1 MNHFEE
7 LKKANPDKKFY
18 SVLDPEFERYGHVI
32 GFDTKEFSEIIRE
45 KMYLPESGSRYV
57 PTFLPIENTEKA
69 NEYNE
74 VLCGQIPHQW
84 GLCWGYNSKMTALEY
99 HSSNEF
105 NIAVTEL
112 VLILGK
118 RADIGTDGR
127 YDANKCEFFYAPEGV
142 MFECYADTLHYG
154 PCMVTKDGF
163 ALVVGLPK
171 FTNTDVD
178 TRLRRAPLLTAK
190 NKWLLAHESEEEL
203 IKDGAKGLVYGP
215 NHVVRTVE

>member
-7 LKKANPDKKFY
+7 LKKQNPNIRFY

-32 GFDTKEFSEIIRE
+32 GFDTKEFCDIIRE
-45 KMYLPESGSRYV
+45 KQVMPESGSCYV
-57 PTFLPIENTEKA
+57 PTFAPIENSEKA
-69 NEYNE
+69 AEYDE

-99 HSSNEF
+99 HTSNEF

-118 RADIGTDGR
+118 RADIEKDGR
-127 YDANKCEFFYAPEGV
+127 YDAEKCAFFYAPEGV

-154 PCMVTKDGF
+154 PCMVTKEGF
-163 ALVVGLPK
+163 SLVVGLPK
-171 FTNTDVD
+171 NTNTDVD
-178 TRLRRAPLLTAK
+178 TTIRRAPLLMAK
-190 NKWLLAHESEEEL
+190 NKWLLAHESEAEL
-203 IKDGAKGLVYGP
+203 IASGAKGLVYGP
-215 NHVVRTVE
+215 NHVVKTV